1 METNLRMRGVVVDHQ
16 HHLFQLKNRFTFH
29 PMIGL
34 RVRLSMNAFKSTVR
48 AHVFVIDRRA
58 RAANVV
64 AHFRTQRRR
73 AGQHAKVHVCKDE
86 GSVGDSLE
94 PSEFH
99 PGLRFKP

>member
-1 METNLRMRGVVVDHQ
+1 
-16 HHLFQLKNRFTFH
+16 
-29 PMIGL
+29 
-34 RVRLSMNAFKSTVR
+34 
-48 AHVFVIDRRA
+48 VIDRRA